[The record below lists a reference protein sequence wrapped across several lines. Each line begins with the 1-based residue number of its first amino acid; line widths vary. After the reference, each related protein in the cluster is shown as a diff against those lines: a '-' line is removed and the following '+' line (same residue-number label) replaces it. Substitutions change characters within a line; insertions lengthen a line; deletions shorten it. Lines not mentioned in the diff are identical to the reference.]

1 VALGEEH
8 RDVATDCPL
17 VLLPIELTVSD
28 SVLAVAAAITGER
41 RLPAANRAALA
52 WLGVL
57 NPGLA
62 YAFGL
67 AGLALISA
75 SASAVLWA
83 IEPILIILLAWAALR
98 PRPGFPRWPALRRRW
113 AE

>member
-1 VALGEEH
+1 MLGL
-8 RDVATDCPL
+8 RDRDQQTGRRQIAPL
-17 VLLPIELTVSD
+17 VLLPIELTVSN

-52 WLGVL
+52 WL

-98 PRPGFPRWPALRRRW
+98 PRPGFPRWPALRRR
-113 AE
+113 